1 MNRFILFQKEKGKG
15 PIYIV
20 SGNDIH
26 AVASVIQSG
35 AVEVGRLNTTLDHD
49 QFVSCMAQSDPMAG
63 QKIAAMS
70 AIRGIIKTL
79 RKEGII

>member
-20 SGNDIH
+20 KGNDIP
-26 AVASVIQSG
+26 AVASIIQSG

-49 QFVSCMAQSDPMAG
+49 QFVSCMAQSDPMVG
-63 QKIAAMS
+63 HKIAAMS
-70 AIRGIIKTL
+70 AISGIIKTL
-79 RKEGII
+79 KKGGFV